1 MVGGYIKQRIWG
13 LQRSLFFPSFFSCRE
28 RPLLAGKSIER
39 REHHFKREFAL
50 FQTSMILFSFIEFVY
65 CWRNFL
71 GLNPKEPY
79 LSLENEK
86 ENFCVV
92 LTYFVKRVREIWKF
106 HVAVVQQRLRN
117 VQKSVVHVHSCCFA
131 DINLLL
137 FSRSLC
143 RRLCRCVACMFFFI
157 PIKVPGELDPLS
169 FYKLCVHM
177 HVSKTKFERKSSLE
191 YYHRTCFGK
200 TKHTS

>member
-1 MVGGYIKQRIWG
+1 
-13 LQRSLFFPSFFSCRE
+13 
-28 RPLLAGKSIER
+28 
-39 REHHFKREFAL
+39 
-50 FQTSMILFSFIEFVY
+50 MILFSFIEFVY
-65 CWRNFL
+65 GWRNFL

-79 LSLENEK
+79 LSLEKEK

-92 LTYFVKRVREIWKF
+92 LTHFAKQVREIWKF
-106 HVAVVQQRLRN
+106 HVEVVQRRLRN
-117 VQKSVVHVHSCCFA
+117 VQKSVVHVHSGCFA

-137 FSRSLC
+137 FSRSLS
-143 RRLCRCVACMFFFI
+143 RRLCRCLACMFFFI

-191 YYHRTCFGK
+191 YFHMTCFGK

>member
-1 MVGGYIKQRIWG
+1 MVGDYIKQRIWG

-50 FQTSMILFSFIEFVY
+50 FQTSTILFNFIEFVY
-65 CWRNFL
+65 CWRNFV

-79 LSLENEK
+79 LSLEKEK

-137 FSRSLC
+137 FFRSLC
-143 RRLCRCVACMFFFI
+143 RRLCRCVACMFFFY
-157 PIKVPGELDPLS
+157 PDKGPRGTWPFVFS
-169 FYKLCVHM
+169 
-177 HVSKTKFERKSSLE
+177 
-191 YYHRTCFGK
+191 
-200 TKHTS
+200 

>member
-1 MVGGYIKQRIWG
+1 
-13 LQRSLFFPSFFSCRE
+13 
-28 RPLLAGKSIER
+28 
-39 REHHFKREFAL
+39 
-50 FQTSMILFSFIEFVY
+50 MILFSSIEFVY

-79 LSLENEK
+79 LSLEKEK

-92 LTYFVKRVREIWKF
+92 LTHFAKQVREIWKF
-106 HVAVVQQRLRN
+106 HVEVVQRRLRN

-143 RRLCRCVACMFFFI
+143 RHLCRCVACMFFFY
-157 PIKVPGELDPLS
+157 PDKGPRG
-169 FYKLCVHM
+169 
-177 HVSKTKFERKSSLE
+177 T
-191 YYHRTCFGK
+191 
-200 TKHTS
+200 

>member
-1 MVGGYIKQRIWG
+1 M
-13 LQRSLFFPSFFSCRE
+13 
-28 RPLLAGKSIER
+28 SIER

-50 FQTSMILFSFIEFVY
+50 FQTSMILFSFK
-65 CWRNFL
+65 NFL

-79 LSLENEK
+79 LSLEKEK

-92 LTYFVKRVREIWKF
+92 LTHFAKQVREIWKF
-106 HVAVVQQRLRN
+106 HVEVVQRRLRN

-137 FSRSLC
+137 FSRSLS
-143 RRLCRCVACMFFFI
+143 RRLCRWLACMFFFI

-169 FYKLCVHM
+169 FRKLCVNM
-177 HVSKTKFERKSSLE
+177 HVSKTKFERNSSLE
-191 YYHRTCFGK
+191 YYHMTCTGK